1 MPRLNTYATRNVA
14 DITGNEYIISDDI
27 VENKNYKFLLSDV
40 ISYNSISA
48 VEEAITL
55 HETVYNHDSF
65 ITSADLITTLSG
77 LSDTDITNP
86 LDGNI
91 IRYSSGTGMWTN
103 STFDSLTTLNELTDT
118 TINLPSDGE
127 VLTYNTGTSMWINA
141 QQTIDSLFDTNI
153 YLPSDGEVLIYNTS
167 TGMWI
172 NAQQTIDS
180 LFDTNIYLPSDGE
193 VLTYNSGTGMWI
205 NAQVTVDSLFD
216 TNIYLPSDGE
226 VLTYN
231 SGTGM
236 WINAASSSVF
246 NNAVFTGSITEQVY
260 SLIGID
266 INPSNGTIQ
275 TKTITGDTT
284 FTESLVSGQS
294 ITLLLTDGNIHTIT
308 WPTIT
313 WVGGSE
319 PILTAASIVEV
330 FKIGTTL
337 YGVFTGSVV

>member
-118 TINLPSDGE
+118 TIN
-127 VLTYNTGTSMWINA
+127 
-141 QQTIDSLFDTNI
+141 
-153 YLPSDGEVLIYNTS
+153 
-167 TGMWI
+167 
-172 NAQQTIDS
+172 
-180 LFDTNIYLPSDGE
+180 LPSDGE